1 MHWQPSMMG
10 EKEMM
15 NYMAKDYESF
25 RQSLLELL
33 TKKFPEWNYKS
44 DADARIMLVEL
55 FSYIA
60 DELSYYQDR
69 VANEAFLRTARK
81 RFSVGSHLNLVD
93 YRLHNGCSAIAFI
106 KVVASSIGFIPKSL
120 QVSSYSLPT
129 ESEIVF
135 ETDSEKYV
143 YPSHNELKLVIPDG
157 SNELKRGV
165 HSAYLGGWHSHIRN
179 NDFVLFEQEEKKEV
193 VQLIEEPVLTEIS
206 IESLHENFLDGKMSK
221 PKMQTEQNVK
231 VTKITWSANQ
241 SLQSSYDSR
250 YVMSCTNIIRVT
262 EGMTISGIDMLKKGS
277 EYVEDFVFKLKER
290 PLAFVSDSL
299 LPYLAKSSLE
309 VWVDNQ
315 IWEETGDLLD
325 AGPFDKHFTVS
336 VDDEGYGQIRFG
348 DGINGKKP
356 LPWSTIRARYRTSL
370 GSMGNVGRDVLRKFD
385 RQKYNFIA
393 SVTNPLPAI
402 GGTDMQSI
410 EDAKITGPRTLKF
423 QERAITGADYAS
435 LIKRKFPQITDIR
448 ARIVFTGSWNTVIIA
463 IDAKSEHI
471 ADSDFLSE
479 VRQYA
484 NKIKTVGNEIRLE
497 FAKYVYVDVGIVVYL
512 EKKAGKHDVERRLR
526 NVLGNA
532 NYDEGKKG
540 FFHPDNFSFGQPVY
554 VSKLYDAINQVRGI
568 SSALITKLGNHRE
581 FSIYSAVKKNGTI
594 QDDISEMNIKR
605 GYLPVDES
613 EIIRLNNDPLHLEL
627 GLLTLEFVE

>member
-25 RQSLLELL
+25 RQALLELL

-106 KVVASSIGFIPKSL
+106 KIMATRIGFIPKSL
-120 QVSSYSLPT
+120 QVSSYSLPS
-129 ESEIVF
+129 ENEIVF
-135 ETDSEKYV
+135 ETDNEKYV
-143 YPSHNELKLVIPDG
+143 YPSHNMMKLVVPDV
-157 SNELKRGV
+157 SNELRRGT
-165 HSAYLGGWHSHIRN
+165 HNAYLEGWHTHIRN
-179 NDFVLFEQEEKKEV
+179 NDFVLIEQDEKKEV
-193 VQLIEEPVLTEIS
+193 VQLIEDPLLTEIS
-206 IESLHENFLDGKMSK
+206 IGSATGHFLDDKLSK
-221 PKMQTEQNVK
+221 PEIQTKQNVM

-241 SLQSSYDSR
+241 ALQSSYDSTR
-250 YVMSCTNIIRVT
+250 ATACSNIVRAT
-262 EGMTISGIDMLKKGS
+262 EGMAISGIDMLKKGS

-299 LPYLAKSSLE
+299 LPYLAKSTLE

-315 IWEETGDLLD
+315 IWEETDDLLN
-325 AGPFDKHFTVS
+325 AGPFDKQFTVS
-336 VDDEGYGQIRFG
+336 VDDEGYGLIRFG

-356 LPWSTIRARYRTSL
+356 LPWSTIRARYRTGL

-385 RQKYNFIA
+385 RQKYDFIS

-435 LIKRKFPQITDIR
+435 LLKRKFPQITDMR

-463 IDAKSEHI
+463 IDAKPEYI

-497 FAKYVYVDVGIVVYL
+497 FAKYVYIDVGIVVYL
-512 EKKAGKHDVERRLR
+512 EKNAGKHDVERRLR
-526 NVLGNA
+526 NALGNA
-532 NYDEGKKG
+532 PYDEGKKG

-568 SSALITKLGNHRE
+568 SSALLTKLGNHRE
-581 FSIYSAVKKNGTI
+581 FSTSPAVKMAGTT
-594 QDDISEMNIKR
+594 QDDISKMNITR
-605 GYLPVDES
+605 GFLPVDES
-613 EIIRLNNDPLHLEL
+613 EIIRLNNDPLHAEY